1 VKAGAG
7 GALQKDSLKIERDVE
22 RDCIYHD
29 GSEEVGQN
37 NAGSGI
43 LT

>member
-7 GALQKDSLKIERDVE
+7 GTLQKDSLKIKWDVE
-22 RDCIYHD
+22 SDCIYDD